1 MFKTNDSKDRVHYGD
16 LLLPPEGYVL
26 NFAVGT
32 TYSLDLESLT
42 AVCLA
47 LGLSEET
54 DGLLLQNTVSM
65 LNAVQKV
72 SEKLL
77 IFCEAG
83 QIKMPGKP
91 SALSLLL
98 EKMIVPV
105 ALPKARGINHYPA
118 FHPKTWV
125 LQYVNAKGDYH
136 YRFAVLSRNLTFDR
150 SWDISFAMDSSK
162 IAKTPEK
169 TKPIINY
176 LDFLRNQIRSERVRD
191 ARTKRSAIRKLQ
203 DALDG
208 VSFTTDTKEFG
219 DDFEIMPLGIG
230 AGGYNMNKDPLFCQ
244 TQWMADYSFHEL
256 VVFSPFISGSLIEY
270 WNNEKHSLTDT
281 TRTLITRKSE
291 LSKITTDQSSRF
303 QIYTL
308 KDDIVD
314 GEEAVSDESAE
325 KQKQDIH
332 AKIYL
337 RRKYSDVDLYLGSMN
352 ATYSAVNKN
361 VEMMIR
367 LRTKN
372 RYYNGAQFLW
382 DLFCGAPD
390 NKQNPFALT
399 DVTEAKADPQQETA
413 TQLEQIV
420 KAVCRLPMKASVTQ
434 QNDKYDISL
443 EVGGQIPEGE
453 IYITPFRRNVPLP
466 LENIMSFPQLDI
478 LQVSEFYMVRVV
490 SGDMTVERIIMIPTT
505 GIPEERENAVV
516 NSVVKDKRTFAEY
529 VAFVLGDSYLLSMME
544 ERSLTSGG
552 SWGSSKDGLPALY
565 EKMLKTALEE
575 PERLSEIGYLL
586 QMITQKDIIPD
597 EFRELYETFKKTL
610 RLK

>member
-1 MFKTNDSKDRVHYGD
+1 MFKTNDTKDRVNYGD
-16 LLLPPEGYVL
+16 LLLPPDGYVL
-26 NFAVGT
+26 NFAIGT

-47 LGLSEET
+47 LGLAEET
-54 DGLLLQNTVSM
+54 GGALLQNPVSM
-65 LNAVQKV
+65 LNAIQKV

-91 SALSLLL
+91 SSLSLLL

-125 LQYVNAKGDYH
+125 LQYVNAQGDYH

-162 IAKTPEK
+162 TTNAPEK
-169 TKPIINY
+169 TKPIISF
-176 LDFLRNQIRSERVRD
+176 LDFLRSQVRTERVRD

-203 DALDG
+203 DALEG

-219 DDFEIMPLGIG
+219 DNFEIMPLGIG
-230 AGGYNMNKDPLFCQ
+230 ASGYNMNSDPLFCQ

-270 WNNEKHSLTDT
+270 WNKPEHSLTDT

-291 LSKITTDQSSRF
+291 LSKITSEQSNRF

-314 GEEAVSDESAE
+314 GEESVSDEGTE

-337 RRKYSDVDLYLGSMN
+337 RRKYSEVDLYLGSMN

-361 VEMMIR
+361 VEMMVR

-372 RYYNGAQFLW
+372 RYYNRAQFLW

-390 NKQNPFALT
+390 NKQNPFRLT
-399 DVTEAKADPQQETA
+399 DVTEAKEDPQQETA
-413 TQLEQIV
+413 TQLEQII
-420 KAVCRLPMKASVTQ
+420 KAVCRLPMKASVTELGG
-434 QNDKYDISL
+434 KYDISL
-443 EVGGQIPEGE
+443 EVCGQIPEGN
-453 IYITPFRRNVPLP
+453 ISITPFRRNVPLP
-466 LENIMSFPQLDI
+466 LENTMCFRQLDI
-478 LQVSEFYMVRVV
+478 LQVSEFYMVRVET
-490 SGDMTVERIIMIPTT
+490 DDLTVDRIIMVPTT

-516 NSVVKDKRTFAEY
+516 NSVVKDQRTFVEY
-529 VAFVLGDSYLLSMME
+529 VAFVLGDSYLLSVME
-544 ERSLTSGG
+544 ERSLANGG
-552 SWGSSKDGLPALY
+552 SWGGGRDSLPALY

-575 PERLSEIGYLL
+575 PERIGEIGYLL